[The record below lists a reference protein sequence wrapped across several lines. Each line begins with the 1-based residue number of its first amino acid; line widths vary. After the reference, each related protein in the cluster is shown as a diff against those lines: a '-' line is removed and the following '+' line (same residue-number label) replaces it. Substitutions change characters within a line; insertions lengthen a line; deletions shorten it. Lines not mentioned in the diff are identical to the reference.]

1 MDTSK
6 YRVSRVR
13 GRGSRAG
20 AGALTSIS
28 RATRLNP
35 AGTKGTRL
43 GASTAGLSRR
53 QRLLASDSR
62 SAPRHLQ
69 LPRSHIAKGSDR
81 DDRRE
86 RRETAA
92 IGCATCVLGML
103 YLWHGLVSRV
113 RPGGAGPPG
122 PTEWLGFDRWAALHP
137 AWSWLFLALA
147 LLAGLAAALRP
158 AGSRRVASA
167 LGRAT
172 DLLPV
177 RLAAAA
183 ASVAVFW
190 FASTGRL
197 NYDGSLLEQ
206 KFRADVPRLGA
217 HLTHDEILELY
228 VHSRL
233 WDLAHTAWGWSVA
246 RTYRATSCLAGGV
259 VVYLALGFARRFE
272 ASRRPLVL
280 AGLFA
285 GGWVLIF
292 FGDVENY
299 TLANAWVLAY
309 LLAAWRFLDGR
320 SPFWPAAALLAV
332 AAVFHAEAA
341 VLGPSLLVLGLV
353 ALRSGRTRDVAAGAT
368 LAAAV
373 VAATLWWFDS
383 RGLPIER
390 LLTHSHLSAQGGEV
404 ARYLAPLD
412 GRYLWTQ
419 AQLLFLL
426 APGVALLPA
435 LVVARGWRQPG
446 QRRRTLFLGTA
457 VAGVL
462 TLHFLWRAQLGVY
475 DDWNLYAIVAQPVA
489 LLVFGTLAETPG
501 SRARA
506 AWLAAFLALAAA
518 HSAAWVVENHAA
530 LRSPRITGP
539 GYQPHASAMTTLQD
553 CGVA

>member
-1 MDTSK
+1 MAT
-6 YRVSRVR
+6 VTV
-13 GRGSRAG
+13 GRGGERLQRRLAG
-20 AGALTSIS
+20 RRILPALPQGSGD
-28 RATRLNP
+28 P
-35 AGTKGTRL
+35 
-43 GASTAGLSRR
+43 
-53 QRLLASDSR
+53 R
-62 SAPRHLQ
+62 SAPRHPD
-69 LPRSHIAKGSDR
+69 LPRSYIAGRSGR
-81 DDRRE
+81 DDGRE

-92 IGCATCVLGML
+92 IGCATCVLGTL

-113 RPGGAGPPG
+113 RLGGDEPLGS
-122 PTEWLGFDRWAALHP
+122 TDWLGFDRWAALHP
-137 AWSWLFLALA
+137 TWSWLFLALA

-158 AGSRRVASA
+158 AESGRVASA

-172 DLLPV
+172 RLLPV

-197 NYDGSLLEQ
+197 NFDGSLLEQ
-206 KFRADVPRLGA
+206 KFHADVPRLGA

-233 WDLAHTAWGWSVA
+233 WDLAHATWGWSVA
-246 RTYRATSCLAGGV
+246 QTYRATSCLAGGV
-259 VVYLALGFARRFE
+259 VVYLALGFVRRFE
-272 ASRRPLVL
+272 VPRRPLVL

-299 TLANAWVLAY
+299 TLVNAWVFAY
-309 LLAAWRFLDGR
+309 FLAAWRFLDGR

-332 AAVFHAEAA
+332 AVVFHAEAA

-368 LAAAV
+368 LSVAV

-383 RGLPIER
+383 RGLPIDR
-390 LLTHSHLSAQGGEV
+390 LFTHSHLSAQGGDV

-419 AQLLFLL
+419 TQLLFLL
-426 APGVALLPA
+426 APGVALFPA
-435 LVVARGWRQPG
+435 LVVGRRRRPG
-446 QRRRTLFLGTA
+446 RRTLFLGAA
-457 VAGVL
+457 VIGVL

-501 SRARA
+501 SRART
-506 AWLAAFLALAAA
+506 AWLTALLTLAAT
-518 HSAAWVVENHAA
+518 HSAAWVIENHAA
-530 LRSPRITGP
+530 LPSPRIIGP
-539 GYQPHASAMTTLQD
+539 GYPPHASAMTTL
-553 CGVA
+553 